1 MRWLPLESNPEVM
14 NAWASALGLQTEK
27 VSFADV
33 YGLDAE
39 LLAMV
44 SKPVY
49 AVLMLFPISKEY
61 EDARAAEHER
71 LVAQAS
77 DTQLLEKRLIFIKQT
92 ISNACGTIGLLHA
105 LANNPKIPITEGAL
119 TQFLDQCRSK
129 SPAERAELLEKDSA
143 IANVHADLAQSGQSK
158 VPSLDEVVDL
168 HFVCFVKSHNP
179 DDPAEPARLVELDGR
194 KGFPIDHG
202 AISGSDD
209 LLDAVVPVVRRFID
223 LSKNNVNFNLIALC
237 ANA

>member
-1 MRWLPLESNPEVM
+1 LFVVTTVT
-14 NAWASALGLQTEK
+14 ALGLQTEK

-77 DTQLLEKRLIFIKQT
+77 DTQLLEKRLIFIKLSPEWSPFPPHFHIQAV
-92 ISNACGTIGLLHA
+92 ISSIHTLYAH
-105 LANNPKIPITEGAL
+105 
-119 TQFLDQCRSK
+119 
-129 SPAERAELLEKDSA
+129 
-143 IANVHADLAQSGQSK
+143 
-158 VPSLDEVVDL
+158 
-168 HFVCFVKSHNP
+168 
-179 DDPAEPARLVELDGR
+179 
-194 KGFPIDHG
+194 
-202 AISGSDD
+202 
-209 LLDAVVPVVRRFID
+209 
-223 LSKNNVNFNLIALC
+223 
-237 ANA
+237 

>member
-1 MRWLPLESNPEVM
+1 MRTKYNFV
-14 NAWASALGLQTEK
+14 ATATALGLETEK

-61 EDARAAEHER
+61 EDARATEHER

-77 DTQLLEKRLIFIKQT
+77 DTQLLEKRLIFIKLSSEWSSFSPPFHRQAVCIHIPGCTLISLTQSDGWTLRQT

-105 LANNPKIPITEGAL
+105 LANNPKIPI
-119 TQFLDQCRSK
+119 S
-129 SPAERAELLEKDSA
+129 
-143 IANVHADLAQSGQSK
+143 QSIQS
-158 VPSLDEVVDL
+158 V
-168 HFVCFVKSHNP
+168 FYCYF
-179 DDPAEPARLVELDGR
+179 
-194 KGFPIDHG
+194 
-202 AISGSDD
+202 
-209 LLDAVVPVVRRFID
+209 
-223 LSKNNVNFNLIALC
+223 
-237 ANA
+237 